1 MSISKGYRR
10 ESVVFQLKKALRNHW
25 QMYLL
30 FLLPLVHIIVFKYWP
45 IYGIQIAFKKWNPL
59 LGISGSKW
67 VGFTHF
73 EQFFNSPDALIYI
86 WNTLRIAVMEL
97 VLGFTIPVF
106 LAIAV
111 NSCPSNRYKK
121 TVQLVTYAPHFIST
135 VIVVSIL
142 EQITDTRIGIVNV
155 MIMKLGGKPIGF
167 MGNPDWFPWLYT
179 LSGIWHSAGYSSIV
193 YIAAL
198 TGISPELHE
207 AATVDGAS
215 KVQRIWHVDIPGI
228 LPTIILMLIVHV
240 GNMLNVGYAKV
251 YLMQNPMN
259 LSTSE
264 IISTYVYK
272 VGLQNS
278 NYSFSTAIN
287 LMNTIVSLV
296 MVTSTNAISKRLSD
310 TSLW

>member
-10 ESVVFQLKKALRNHW
+10 ESMVFQLKKALRNHW

-59 LGISGSKW
+59 LGINGSKW

-111 NSCPSNRYKK
+111 NSCPSNGYKK

-251 YLMQNPMN
+251 YLMQNSMN

>member
-10 ESVVFQLKKALRNHW
+10 ESMVFQLKKALRNHW

-59 LGISGSKW
+59 LGINGSKW

-111 NSCPSNRYKK
+111 NSCPSNGYKK

-251 YLMQNPMN
+251 YLMQNSMN

-287 LMNTIVSLV
+287 VMNTIVSLV

>member
-1 MSISKGYRR
+1 MVAPVVVLAVR
-10 ESVVFQLKKALRNHW
+10 VVFRLAA
-25 QMYLL
+25 
-30 FLLPLVHIIVFKYWP
+30 LVHIIVFKYWP

-59 LGISGSKW
+59 LGINGSKW

-111 NSCPSNRYKK
+111 NSCPSNGYKK

-251 YLMQNPMN
+251 YLMQNSMN

-287 LMNTIVSLV
+287 VMNTIVSLV